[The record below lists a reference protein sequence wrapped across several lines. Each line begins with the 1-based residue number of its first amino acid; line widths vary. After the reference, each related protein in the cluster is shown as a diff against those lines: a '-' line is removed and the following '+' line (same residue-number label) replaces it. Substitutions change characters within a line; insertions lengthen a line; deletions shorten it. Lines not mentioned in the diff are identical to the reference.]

1 MFISFKIGS
10 RYYCVT
16 DTSVI
21 IIVVLVVATP
31 AIDVFN
37 QVSGHY

>member
-21 IIVVLVVATP
+21 IIVVVATP